1 MPGVAASLL
10 LAAAV
15 LAPLVQGGA
24 VLAPLVQGGAVQPP
38 WRLVILP
45 KQTLPV
51 TLYKAES
58 IDGRDALRIQSLGSY
73 GNLVH
78 DLPSITAPSRLRWAW
93 RLQQPNPLMNL
104 RIKAGDDTP
113 VKLCMG
119 FDLPLD
125 RVPFVDRQRLS
136 LARALT
142 SETLPAATLCWVWGH
157 AEPAG
162 AVLPNPY
169 THRVRYLVLRTAQ
182 DAPGVWFEENRDI
195 AADFRLAFGDESAAP
210 PPVIALIVSGDADNT
225 GGGSVAH
232 VAALIA

>member
-1 MPGVAASLL
+1 MPGAAASVL

-24 VLAPLVQGGAVQPP
+24 VQPP
-38 WRLVILP
+38 CRLVTLP

-58 IDGRDALRIQSLGSY
+58 IDGRDALRIQAQGSY

-93 RLQQPNPLMNL
+93 RLQQPNPAMNL
-104 RIKAGDDTP
+104 RIKAGDDAP
-113 VKLCMG
+113 VKLCMS

-125 RVPFVDRQRLS
+125 RVPFADRQRLS
-136 LARALT
+136 LARAFAG
-142 SETLPAATLCWVWGH
+142 EALPAATLCWVWGH

-182 DAPGVWFEENRDI
+182 DAPGTWFEENRDV
-195 AADFRLAFGDESAAP
+195 AADFRLVFGDESTAP
-210 PPVIALIVSGDADNT
+210 PPVTALIVSGDADNT
-225 GGGSVAH
+225 GGASVAH
-232 VAALIA
+232 VAALRAEP

>member
-1 MPGVAASLL
+1 MPGAAASVL
-10 LAAAV
+10 LAA
-15 LAPLVQGGA
+15 A

-38 WRLVILP
+38 WRLVTLP

-58 IDGRDALRIQSLGSY
+58 IDGRDALRIQAQGSY

-93 RLQQPNPLMNL
+93 RLQQPNPAMNL

-113 VKLCMG
+113 VKLCMS

-125 RVPFVDRQRLS
+125 RVPFADRQRLS
-136 LARALT
+136 LARAFAG
-142 SETLPAATLCWVWGH
+142 EALPAATLCWVWGH

-182 DAPGVWFEENRDI
+182 DAPGTWFEENRDV
-195 AADFRLAFGDESAAP
+195 AADFRLVFGDESTAP
-210 PPVIALIVSGDADNT
+210 PPVTALIVSGDADNT
-225 GGGSVAH
+225 GGASVAH
-232 VAALIA
+232 VAALRAEP

>member
-1 MPGVAASLL
+1 MPGAAASVL
-10 LAAAV
+10 LAA
-15 LAPLVQGGA
+15 A

-38 WRLVILP
+38 WRLVTLP

-58 IDGRDALRIQSLGSY
+58 IDGRDALRIQAQGSY

-78 DLPSITAPSRLRWAW
+78 DLPSITAPGRLRWAW
-93 RLQQPNPLMNL
+93 RLQQPNPAMNL

-113 VKLCMG
+113 VKLCMS

-125 RVPFVDRQRLS
+125 RVPFADRQRLS
-136 LARALT
+136 LARAFAG
-142 SETLPAATLCWVWGH
+142 EALPAATLCWVWGH

-182 DAPGVWFEENRDI
+182 DAPGTWFEENRDV
-195 AADFRLAFGDESAAP
+195 AADFRLVFGDESTAP
-210 PPVIALIVSGDADNT
+210 PPVTALIVSGDADNT
-225 GGGSVAH
+225 GGASVAH
-232 VAALIA
+232 VAALRAEP

>member
-1 MPGVAASLL
+1 MPGAAASVL
-10 LAAAV
+10 LAA
-15 LAPLVQGGA
+15 A

-38 WRLVILP
+38 WRLVTLP

-58 IDGRDALRIQSLGSY
+58 IDGRDALRIQAQGSY

-93 RLQQPNPLMNL
+93 RLQQPNPAMNL
-104 RIKAGDDTP
+104 RIKAGDDAP
-113 VKLCMG
+113 VKLCMS

-125 RVPFVDRQRLS
+125 RVPFADRQRLS
-136 LARALT
+136 LARAIAR
-142 SETLPAATLCWVWGH
+142 EALPAATLCWVWGN

-182 DAPGVWFEENRDI
+182 DAPGTWFEENRDV
-195 AADFRLAFGDESAAP
+195 AADFRLVFGDESTAP
-210 PPVIALIVSGDADNT
+210 PPVTALIVSGDADNT
-225 GGGSVAH
+225 GGASVAH
-232 VAALIA
+232 VAALRAEP

>member
-1 MPGVAASLL
+1 MPGAAASVL
-10 LAAAV
+10 LAA
-15 LAPLVQGGA
+15 A

-38 WRLVILP
+38 WRLVTLP

-58 IDGRDALRIQSLGSY
+58 IDGRDALRIQAQGSY

-78 DLPSITAPSRLRWAW
+78 DLPSVTAPSRLRWAW
-93 RLQQPNPLMNL
+93 RLQQPNPAMNL
-104 RIKAGDDTP
+104 RIKAGDDAP
-113 VKLCMG
+113 VKLCMS

-125 RVPFVDRQRLS
+125 RVPFADRQRLS
-136 LARALT
+136 LARTIAG
-142 SETLPAATLCWVWGH
+142 EALPAATLCWVWGH

-182 DAPGVWFEENRDI
+182 DAPGTWFEENRDV
-195 AADFRLAFGDESAAP
+195 AADFRLVFGDESTAP
-210 PPVIALIVSGDADNT
+210 PPVTALIVSGDADNT
-225 GGGSVAH
+225 GGASVAH
-232 VAALIA
+232 VAALRAEP

>member
-1 MPGVAASLL
+1 MPGAAASVL
-10 LAAAV
+10 LAA
-15 LAPLVQGGA
+15 A

-38 WRLVILP
+38 WRLVTLP

-58 IDGRDALRIQSLGSY
+58 IDGRDALRIQAQGSY

-93 RLQQPNPLMNL
+93 RLQQPNPAMNL
-104 RIKAGDDTP
+104 RIKAGDDAP
-113 VKLCMG
+113 VKLCMS

-125 RVPFVDRQRLS
+125 RVPFAYRQRLS
-136 LARALT
+136 LARAFVG
-142 SETLPAATLCWVWGH
+142 EALPAATLCWVWGH

-182 DAPGVWFEENRDI
+182 DAPGTWFEENRDV
-195 AADFRLAFGDESAAP
+195 AADFRLVFGDESTAP
-210 PPVIALIVSGDADNT
+210 PPVTALIVSGDADNT
-225 GGGSVAH
+225 GGASVAH
-232 VAALIA
+232 VAALRAEP